1 MKIPLYIELYSPS
14 RRLPRRKDKS
24 METIEAQKRMEKLLV
39 LTGQAKSE
47 DLKKMDAV
55 LTGFLKAQED
65 HGTVRSRE
73 DNRES

>member
-1 MKIPLYIELYSPS
+1 
-14 RRLPRRKDKS
+14 
-24 METIEAQKRMEKLLV
+24 METLEAQKRMEKLLV